1 MASYIKIEAS
11 QSGPLSDNFSNV
23 DFDIPDEDYDFSKS
37 YINLMATVEDANAG
51 YIAEVYLSN
60 STNAGLRVYS
70 SSLIENVSF
79 ETEQVRSIINIRKHQ
94 NLKNYTLSYADK
106 RSLGNSN
113 IYGVVGSRGYKS
125 TSLFR
130 QINRLGNVPSPNI
143 ESSIKADLSDFEGL
157 GQLMP
162 LSKLGKGRLH

>member
-1 MASYIKIEAS
+1 MSYIKIEAS
-11 QSGPLSDNFSNV
+11 QSGPFSDNFNNV

-51 YIAEVYLSN
+51 YIAEVYLNNKTSAN
-60 STNAGLRVYS
+60 LPVYG

-79 ETEQVRSIINIRKHQ
+79 ETEQVGSIINIRKHNIISQ

-106 RSLGNSN
+106 KSLGNSD

-130 QINRLGNVPSPNI
+130 QINRLGSVPSRNI
-143 ESSIKADLSDFEGL
+143 ESSINVILKDQDNSCHYLN
-157 GQLMP
+157 
-162 LSKLGKGRLH
+162 